1 MAGLDANMLNLIKCL
16 AKNQIQDAKT
26 AALACLANDNTKKNE
41 VEVGYYTK
49 LIKNGNTTMFELPS
63 NVQGLMTVED
73 MGNFMEDRYYTGKD
87 VSDRVIYGKYIKES
101 AEGIRFLQRTEMCT
115 DAG

>member
-1 MAGLDANMLNLIKCL
+1 MAGLDTNMLNLIKCL

-41 VEVGYYTK
+41 MEVGYYTK
-49 LIKNGNTTMFELPS
+49 LIINGNTTMLELPP

-73 MGNFMEDRYYTGKD
+73 MGHFLTDRYYTGKAQQ
-87 VSDRVIYGKYIKES
+87 E
-101 AEGIRFLQRTEMCT
+101 
-115 DAG
+115 

>member
-1 MAGLDANMLNLIKCL
+1 MAGLDTNMLNLIKCL

-73 MGNFMEDRYYTGKD
+73 MVHFFMQTPNTCFRS
-87 VSDRVIYGKYIKES
+87 VSIIFQWS
-101 AEGIRFLQRTEMCT
+101 QQCF
-115 DAG
+115 

>member
-1 MAGLDANMLNLIKCL
+1 MAGLDTNMLNLIKCL

-41 VEVGYYTK
+41 VKVEYYTK

-73 MGNFMEDRYYTGKD
+73 MGHFLTDRGT
-87 VSDRVIYGKYIKES
+87 
-101 AEGIRFLQRTEMCT
+101 FL
-115 DAG
+115 DISNNILKIALYAFFFDS

>member
-1 MAGLDANMLNLIKCL
+1 MAGLDTNMFNLIKCL

-73 MGNFMEDRYYTGKD
+73 MVHFFMQKPNTCFRS
-87 VSDRVIYGKYIKES
+87 VSIIFQWS
-101 AEGIRFLQRTEMCT
+101 QQCF
-115 DAG
+115 